1 MTAVLDVTQKTKI
14 ELKPIYLWRS
24 GANSKRFGCDL
35 TAWFNSL
42 SFCWVKIFPWIKLF
56 WYFYFIWD
64 KLWCSIGS
72 NHFSVSGCLTLIWK
86 DSVTHLHGL
95 AVHVKEG
102 LLFAQGS
109 SLENSDDSYLYLQL
123 ALPHFVSYF
132 FFLHQSMPLSLWT
145 IFNTILSKIYKVLSI
160 KLSANVFVIG
170 DLNIHHKDW
179 LTYSWGTDRPSE
191 LYFNFSI

>member
-1 MTAVLDVTQKTKI
+1 M
-14 ELKPIYLWRS
+14 
-24 GANSKRFGCDL
+24 
-35 TAWFNSL
+35 
-42 SFCWVKIFPWIKLF
+42 
-56 WYFYFIWD
+56 
-64 KLWCSIGS
+64 
-72 NHFSVSGCLTLIWK
+72 
-86 DSVTHLHGL
+86 
-95 AVHVKEG
+95 KEG

-179 LTYSWGTDRPSE
+179 LTYS
-191 LYFNFSI
+191 

>member
-1 MTAVLDVTQKTKI
+1 M
-14 ELKPIYLWRS
+14 
-24 GANSKRFGCDL
+24 
-35 TAWFNSL
+35 
-42 SFCWVKIFPWIKLF
+42 
-56 WYFYFIWD
+56 
-64 KLWCSIGS
+64 
-72 NHFSVSGCLTLIWK
+72 
-86 DSVTHLHGL
+86 
-95 AVHVKEG
+95 KEG

-132 FFLHQSMPLSLWT
+132 FFLHQSMSLSLWT

-179 LTYSWGTDRPSE
+179 LTYS
-191 LYFNFSI
+191 